1 MQLLTLL
8 CYTFAITAIYD
19 IILRYLSLYYSKN
32 FHYFPFISLLKPYFL
47 HHTLLAAA
55 LIAGFVGFFTQWI
68 ILEMKEFPEELE
80 YYNIIEFLVITAIIS
95 ALVGIPMKKSG
106 LFPKLKEFYY
116 DTLDKNK
123 KYPFRSMY
131 HDGVSGLIVQSTL
144 LTFVFFFFPTIK

>member
-19 IILRYLSLYYSKN
+19 IILRYLSLHYSNN
-32 FHYFPFISLLKPYFL
+32 FPYFPFISLLKPYFL

-55 LIAGFVGFFTQWI
+55 LIAGFVGFFTEFI
-68 ILEMKEFPEELE
+68 ILEMKEFPTELE
-80 YYNIIEFLVITAIIS
+80 YSKIFEFLFLTAIVS
-95 ALVGIPMKKSG
+95 AFIGIPMKYSG
-106 LFPKLKEFYY
+106 FFPKLKEYYY

-144 LTFVFFFFPTIK
+144 LTFVFFFSRQ